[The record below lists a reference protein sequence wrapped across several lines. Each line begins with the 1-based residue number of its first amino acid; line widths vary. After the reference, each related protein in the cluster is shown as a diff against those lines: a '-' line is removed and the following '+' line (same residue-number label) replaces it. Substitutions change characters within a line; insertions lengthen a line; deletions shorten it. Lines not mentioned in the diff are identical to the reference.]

1 MGGGQG
7 VGRPLAL
14 GARQGRPGGVGCCVG
29 YSRAATTR
37 SAGRILCEASLNVVP
52 KHPSRR
58 RRDWQR
64 LVPGRWM
71 GVGCLGVGC
80 FWALGAR
87 QGHPRGV
94 RSTTRPLCETL
105 DSGHEGP
112 YREDCNGTTAVS
124 MLGIPAELFASVGCF
139 GRWVLGVGC
148 LALGVRQGRPGVQRL
163 RGRWVALSP
172 PVSRRPGRQTSSPP
186 PRTSPPP
193 PTSPQPR
200 TSPPP
205 PPKGRESGP
214 RAAARPPNTPPGPN
228 DPHMRRYR
236 EAEENFWALG
246 V

>member
-1 MGGGQG
+1 LRWVSQGGDDEVCRPDTLRG
-7 VGRPLAL
+7 VSRRGPQAPLASASRL
-14 GARQGRPGGVGCCVG
+14 AEARFW
-29 YSRAATTR
+29 A
-37 SAGRILCEASLNVVP
+37 L
-52 KHPSRR
+52 
-58 RRDWQR
+58 D
-64 LVPGRWM
+64 GRWVL
-71 GVGCLGVGC
+71 GRWVLGRWVLGRWVLGRWVFLGVGC
-80 FWALGAR
+80 AAGS
-87 QGHPRGV
+87 PPGV

-105 DSGHEGP
+105 DSVHEGP
-112 YREDCNGTTAVS
+112 YREDCNGTAAVS
-124 MLGIPAELFASVGCF
+124 ILGISTELFASVGCF
-139 GRWVLGVGC
+139 GRWALGVGC

-193 PTSPQPR
+193 P
-200 TSPPP
+200 
-205 PPKGRESGP
+205 PKGREWGP

>member
-148 LALGVRQGRPGVQRL
+148 FGRWVLGVGCLALGVRQGRPGVQRL

-186 PRTSPPP
+186 
-193 PTSPQPR
+193 PR